1 MDQPAPSKNWP
12 LLAGLILLV
21 LGTGPLV
28 FVMLA
33 AKLGFGNDPNPNPII
48 HGMLAG
54 LTFYPSLGLLAW
66 GIYRKRKQRKAIQK
80 KEGNV

>member
-1 MDQPAPSKNWP
+1 MDENSPSKNWP
-12 LLAGLILLV
+12 LIVGLILLV

-28 FVMLA
+28 FVMVA

-54 LTFYPSLGLLAW
+54 LTFYLSLGLVIW
-66 GIYRKRKQRKAIQK
+66 GLYRIRTNKKAFK
-80 KEGNV
+80 

>member
-1 MDQPAPSKNWP
+1 MDKNSPSKNWP
-12 LLAGLILLV
+12 LIVGLILLV

-28 FVMLA
+28 FVMVA

-54 LTFYPSLGLLAW
+54 LTFYPSLGLVIW
-66 GIYRKRKQRKAIQK
+66 GLYRIRTNK
-80 KEGNV
+80 KTFK